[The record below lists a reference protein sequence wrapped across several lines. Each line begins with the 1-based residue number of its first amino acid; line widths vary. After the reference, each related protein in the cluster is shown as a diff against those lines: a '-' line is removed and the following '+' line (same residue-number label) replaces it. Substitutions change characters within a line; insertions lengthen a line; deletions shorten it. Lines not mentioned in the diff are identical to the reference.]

1 MTSSTASVHA
11 ISEFLPPKAETTPS
25 VNPLKCHKGIRAV
38 ALVFFFST
46 NYKTSIDEDKIVKI
60 FSEDKSILPRI
71 LDKLEIIEE
80 QNNIKNIAL
89 YYKDLVKNDNLFLG
103 NKNGKEIIIE
113 FFDYNCGYCKRSFP
127 EIMELVSENKDI
139 KIILKELPVLGE
151 SSILAS
157 KASIA
162 SQKQDKYF
170 EFHQELI
177 NFSGLISLIDI
188 KKISKELGINY
199 EQLQKDMNSEETILL
214 INESYRLADLIGVRG
229 TPAFIINNN
238 LIPGAIGKNEMLR
251 FLNKWRK

>member
-1 MTSSTASVHA
+1 MSSLINKTKKSLPYLA
-11 ISEFLPPKAETTPS
+11 IILIILNLF
-25 VNPLKCHKGIRAV
+25 
-38 ALVFFFST
+38 FFFST
-46 NYKTSIDEDKIVKI
+46 NQQNTFDEDRIVKI
-60 FSEDKSILPRI
+60 LSENKSILPRI
-71 LDKLEIIEE
+71 LDKLEVIEE
-80 QNNIKNIAL
+80 QNNKRNISL
-89 YYKDLVKNDNLFLG
+89 YYEDLIRNDYLFLG
-103 NKNGKEIIIE
+103 NKNGKDIIIE

-127 EIMELVSENKDI
+127 EIMQLVSENKDI
-139 KIILKELPVLGE
+139 KVILKELPVLGE

-177 NFSGLISLIDI
+177 NFSGLISLLDI

-199 EQLQKDMNSEETILL
+199 EQLQKDMNSDETILL

-238 LIPGAIGKNEMLR
+238 LIPGAVGKNEMLR
-251 FLNKWRK
+251 FLNR

>member
-1 MTSSTASVHA
+1 MSSLKNK
-11 ISEFLPPKAETTPS
+11 IKKNLPFLS
-25 VNPLKCHKGIRAV
+25 ILLIVLN
-38 ALVFFFST
+38 LVFFFST

-60 FSEDKSILPRI
+60 FSEDKIILPRI

-251 FLNKWRK
+251 FLNK

>member
-1 MTSSTASVHA
+1 MSSLIYKIKKSLPYLA
-11 ISEFLPPKAETTPS
+11 IILIILNLF
-25 VNPLKCHKGIRAV
+25 
-38 ALVFFFST
+38 FFFST
-46 NYKTSIDEDKIVKI
+46 NQQNTFNEDRIVK
-60 FSEDKSILPRI
+60 FLSENKNILPRI
-71 LDKLEIIEE
+71 LNKLEVIEE
-80 QNNIKNIAL
+80 QNNKRNISL
-89 YYKDLVKNDNLFLG
+89 YYKDLIKNDYLFLG
-103 NKNGKEIIIE
+103 NKNGKDIIIE

-127 EIMELVSENKDI
+127 EIMELVSENKNI
-139 KIILKELPVLGE
+139 KVILKELPVLGE

-177 NFSGLISLIDI
+177 NYSGLISLPDI

-199 EQLQKDMNSEETILL
+199 EQLQKDMNSNETILL

-251 FLNKWRK
+251 FLNK

>member
-1 MTSSTASVHA
+1 MSGLKNK
-11 ISEFLPPKAETTPS
+11 IKKNLPFLS
-25 VNPLKCHKGIRAV
+25 ILLIVLN
-38 ALVFFFST
+38 LVFFFST

-60 FSEDKSILPRI
+60 FLEDKSILPRI

-89 YYKDLVKNDNLFLG
+89 YYKDLIKNDNLFLG

-127 EIMELVSENKDI
+127 EIMELISENKDI

-177 NFSGLISLIDI
+177 NFSGIISLIDI
-188 KKISKELGINY
+188 KKISKELGINF
-199 EQLQKDMNSEETILL
+199 EQLQRDMNSEETILL

-251 FLNKWRK
+251 FLNK

>member
-1 MTSSTASVHA
+1 MSSLKNK
-11 ISEFLPPKAETTPS
+11 IKKNLFFLS
-25 VNPLKCHKGIRAV
+25 ILLVVLN
-38 ALVFFFST
+38 LVFFFST
-46 NYKTSIDEDKIVKI
+46 NYETSIDEDKIVKI
-60 FSEDKSILPRI
+60 FLEDRSILPRM

-80 QNNIKNIAL
+80 QNVIKNIAI
-89 YYKDLVKNDNLFLG
+89 YYNDLVKNDNLFLG
-103 NKNGKEIIIE
+103 NKNGKEVIIE

-127 EIMELVSENKDI
+127 EIMELVSENRDI

-177 NFSGLISLIDI
+177 NFSGIISLIDI
-188 KKISKELGINY
+188 KKISKELGINF
-199 EQLQKDMNSEETILL
+199 EQLQRDMNSEETILL

-251 FLNKWRK
+251 FLNK